1 MRSHRYKSEIIC
13 GADYLSNDAGGYD
26 GGMSIE
32 ARPPATVPLSAEEAC
47 AAAAPGPMGLPPG
60 FEDNFGWLLAQCFRA
75 HLSAI
80 DRATADLP
88 HGPRGYQVLAGA
100 VNRSSRT
107 QAELA
112 KQLGVDRTV
121 MVYLVDD
128 LEKAGLVERLPDPSD
143 RRSRVIRA
151 TEIGTAKL
159 EEVEAAVR
167 AAEAHLLSSL
177 SEDEQTHL
185 YAMLRQ
191 VVAAHHAAGAPVV
204 DACSVAEKIAEGG
217 C

>member
-1 MRSHRYKSEIIC
+1 M
-13 GADYLSNDAGGYD
+13 N
-26 GGMSIE
+26 IE
-32 ARPPATVPLSAEEAC
+32 VRPSAPPSLSAEDAC

-80 DRATADLP
+80 DRATAGLP

-128 LEKAGLVERLPDPSD
+128 LERAGLVERLPDPND

-151 TEIGTAKL
+151 TAVGAARL
-159 EEVEAAVR
+159 AEVEAAVR

-177 SEDEQTHL
+177 SEEDQAQL
-185 YAMLRQ
+185 YTMLRQ
-191 VVAAHHAAGAPVV
+191 IVAAHHAAGAPVES
-204 DACSVAEKIAEGG
+204 ACAAAEKIVESG